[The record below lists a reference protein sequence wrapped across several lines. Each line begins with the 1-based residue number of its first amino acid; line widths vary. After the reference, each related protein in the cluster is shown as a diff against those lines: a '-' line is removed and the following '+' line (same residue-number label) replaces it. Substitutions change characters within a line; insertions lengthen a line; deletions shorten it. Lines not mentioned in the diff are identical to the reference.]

1 MYLKKSH
8 RVVVRCFVKH
18 NKQCFRPWML
28 RIGVNHKK
36 GNSNTITEA
45 SNLGTAKLVEKQPFS
60 PAKHQQ
66 NENIEGKNF

>member
-1 MYLKKSH
+1 MYLKNSDKAL
-8 RVVVRCFVKH
+8 VRCFVKQ
-18 NKQCFRPWML
+18 NKQCFRPLML
-28 RIGVNHKK
+28 RIAVSHKK

-45 SNLGTAKLVEKQPFS
+45 SNLGTAKLVAKQPFS